1 MKLMHLSLA
10 VAATL
15 LATSASAQ
23 QYTVKMGAAYI
34 NPNATSDDL
43 TGDMTL
49 NIPNPLSPGSTISV
63 TRPVTPG
70 IQLEVQPQTAFIF
83 SIARSFG
90 DNWEG
95 ELLLGFPPEHKVKMR
110 VNNPQVKQLAA
121 LDPTGPL
128 PTGVTPGA
136 VLVYKHINSYDG
148 KSVAT
153 LTQIAPTAFINYRF
167 GTAQSA
173 WRPYVG
179 VGVNFTHVKPEPT
192 SAGESFYNDGKVRT
206 KVSDSWG
213 LALQAGVSYHIDD
226 KWLISASYATAQVS
240 NKIQIQTDSGAT
252 QYGKYKFNPSIWML
266 TVGRKF

>member
-1 MKLMHLSLA
+1 MKLMPLSLA

-23 QYTVKMGAAYI
+23 QYTFKVGAAYI

-43 TGDMTL
+43 TGDMTV
-49 NIPNPLSPGSTISV
+49 NVDGVGFAI

-95 ELLLGFPPEHKVKMR
+95 ELLLGFPPEHRVKMR
-110 VNNPQVKQLAA
+110 VNNPTVKSGAA
-121 LDPTGPL
+121 NYATGDRSIPS
-128 PTGVTPGA
+128 V
-136 VLVYKHINSYDG
+136 VYNHINSYDG
-148 KSVAT
+148 KVVAK
-153 LTQIAPTAFINYRF
+153 LTQIAPTAFINYKF
-167 GTAQSA
+167 GTPQST

-179 VGVNFTHVKPEPT
+179 VGVNYTHVKPEPT
-192 SAGESFYNDGKVRT
+192 RNGESFYNDGKVKT

-213 LALQAGVSYHIDD
+213 LALQVGLSYHIDET
-226 KWLISASYATAQVS
+226 WLINASYATAQVA
-240 NKIQIQTDSGAT
+240 NNIEIQTASGAT

>member
-1 MKLMHLSLA
+1 MKLMPLSLA

-23 QYTVKMGAAYI
+23 QYTFKVGAAYI

-43 TGDMTL
+43 TGTMTL
-49 NIPNPLSPGSTISV
+49 NIPDGPSLQKRT
-63 TRPVTPG
+63 VTPNT
-70 IQLEVQPQTAFIF
+70 QLEVQPQTAFIF

-95 ELLLGFPPEHKVKMR
+95 ELLLGFPPEHNVKMR
-110 VNNPQVKQLAA
+110 MNNPTVKKGAA
-121 LDPTGPL
+121 DYANGDRSL
-128 PTGVTPGA
+128 PSV
-136 VLVYKHINSYDG
+136 VYNHINSYDG
-148 KSVAT
+148 KVVAT
-153 LTQIAPTAFINYRF
+153 LTQFAPTAFVNYKF
-167 GTAQSA
+167 GTPQSA

-179 VGVNFTHVKPEPT
+179 LGVNFTHVKPEPT
-192 SAGESFYNDGKVRT
+192 RTGESFYNDGKVKT

-213 LALQAGVSYHIDD
+213 LALQVGMAYHIDD
-226 KWLISASYATAQVS
+226 QWLISASYATAQVA
-240 NKIQIQTDSGAT
+240 NNIRIETESGAT

>member
-1 MKLMHLSLA
+1 MKLMPLSLA

-15 LATSASAQ
+15 LVTSASAQ

-34 NPNATSDDL
+34 NPNATSSDI
-43 TGDMTL
+43 TGRMA
-49 NIPNPLSPGSTISV
+49 IKPPGFPSAV
-63 TRPVTPG
+63 NKDVDAN

-95 ELLLGFPPEHKVKMR
+95 ELFLGFPPEHDVKMR
-110 VNNPQVKQLAA
+110 MNNERVKTLAS
-121 LDPTGPL
+121 LDPAAIPA
-128 PTGVTPGA
+128 PYVAAGVTAGTVVGA
-136 VLVYKHINSYDG
+136 KHIASYDG
-148 KSVAT
+148 KVVAT
-153 LTQIAPTAFINYRF
+153 LKQFAPTAFINYKF
-167 GTAQSA
+167 GTPQST

-192 SAGESFYNDGKVRT
+192 RNGETFYNDGKVRT

-213 LALQAGVSYHIDD
+213 LALQVGMSYHLDD
-226 KWLISASYATAQVS
+226 AWLISAGYATAQVR
-240 NKIQIQTDSGAT
+240 NKIRINTDNADSVHRAS
-252 QYGKYKFNPSIWML
+252 YKFNPSIWML

>member
-1 MKLMHLSLA
+1 MKMMPLSLA

-43 TGDMTL
+43 TGTMTL
-49 NIPNPLSPGSTISV
+49 NIDNPLNPATPISV

-70 IQLEVQPQTAFIF
+70 IQLEVQSQTAFIF

-95 ELLLGFPPEHKVKMR
+95 ELLLGFPPTHDVKMR

-121 LDPTGPL
+121 LDPTGTL
-128 PTGVTPGA
+128 PPGVTPGA
-136 VLVYKHINSYDG
+136 VLVYKHIASYDG
-148 KSVAT
+148 KAVAT
-153 LTQIAPTAFINYRF
+153 LQQFAPTAFINYKF
-167 GTAQSA
+167 GSPQSA

-192 SAGESFYNDGKVRT
+192 AAGTAFYNDGKVKT

-213 LALQAGVSYHIDD
+213 LALQVGMNYHIDD
-226 KWLISASYATAQVS
+226 TWLISASYATAQVA
-240 NKIQIQTDSGAT
+240 NNIEIQTGSGAT